1 MCTTH
6 PIFFHMSERTHV
18 HKCPCWKLLL
28 LRATTLT
35 YWDLLIRPL
44 FLPAHDRLHFHP
56 LKTSSSNSSYSSK
69 KSWIGCP
76 MHFFLL
82 DHNQLY
88 LNHFTTWNFHHR
100 NLWSVHYQVHIW
112 IHLLVK
118 RIFLGFLKTTY
129 SSKPYWSNSFHSL
142 LSILWTTSVLN
153 LLDFCSLQIF
163 IWCLLTPVDM
173 SAWLKNI

>member
-1 MCTTH
+1 MSLLKAPPTTCHYVDILRPAH
-6 PIFFHMSERTHV
+6 PSTFSSGPRSIAFRSSQNFIIKLFIFIE
-18 HKCPCWKLLL
+18 KLLDWL
-28 LRATTLT
+28 
-35 YWDLLIRPL
+35 
-44 FLPAHDRLHFHP
+44 
-56 LKTSSSNSSYSSK
+56 SNA
-69 KSWIGCP
+69 
-76 MHFFLL
+76 FFLL

-88 LNHFTTWNFHHR
+88 LDHFTTWNFCHR
-100 NLWSVHYQVHIW
+100 NIWSVHYQVHIW

-163 IWCLLTPVDM
+163 IWCLLTPVDV
-173 SAWLKNI
+173 SAWVKNI